1 MPAIVKLSIEAL
13 AEAIVSM
20 NLEEKRQLQE
30 LLEQQISK
38 DEERIRSKKE
48 GSAVRLIGI
57 AETDEPAPTDEEVEV
72 MLDERLVEKYL

>member
-13 AEAIVSM
+13 AEAISTM

-30 LLEQQISK
+30 ILEQQISE
-38 DEERIRSKKE
+38 DEERTRSKK
-48 GSAVRLIGI
+48 GAAARLIGI
-57 AETDEPAPTDEEVEV
+57 AKTDAPAPTDEEVEV